1 VITIARKKIIM
12 DYLNYKIPDDVK
24 NIINIEFIVGNY
36 TVPIRKLLDN
46 TVEFATQADLFDDVD
61 FKNKL
66 SCIIG
71 FDVTFILLE
80 KSELLELIG
89 FNYSFNCS
97 DEDCLHTD
105 DEIEVSRLEYI
116 KQWAG
121 DTEEI
126 NSLKEQY
133 QNPVGKHEP
142 LDRLYMI
149 AYTFQEFVQTHPVV
163 LLDSNLY
170 EKAFTIN
177 EKMAELYQLL
187 GESGAE

>member
-1 VITIARKKIIM
+1 M
-12 DYLNYKIPDDVK
+12 DYSDYKIPENIK
-24 NIINIEFIVGNY
+24 NIINLEFIVGNY
-36 TVPIRKLLDN
+36 TVPIIQHSDN
-46 TVEFATQADLFDDVD
+46 TVEFATQTDLFDDAD
-61 FKNKL
+61 FKSKL
-66 SCIIG
+66 RAIIG
-71 FDVTFILLE
+71 FDVIFILLE
-80 KSELLELIG
+80 RSELLQLIHN
-89 FNYSFNCS
+89 NYNAGSC

-105 DEIEVSRLEYI
+105 DEIEASRLEYI

-133 QNPVGKHEP
+133 QNSVGRHEP